1 MSTSTSHIDTFA
13 RDALPDLDLQADC
26 IFNLDA
32 LQFPARLNCATE
44 LLDNKISSGL
54 SDKVAIRAAGIN
66 WTYQQLLEKAN
77 QIAHVLEDDMGL
89 KTGNRVLLRAPNNPM
104 LAACWLAVIKAGGVV
119 VATMPLL
126 RALDLE
132 PIINKAEIEFA
143 LCDERL
149 KDELFDVQKLC
160 PDLKTIYLFD
170 GTDNSNP
177 DTELEQKMQ
186 AKSSDFNNVDTAN
199 DDIALIAFTSGTT
212 GQPKGTMHYHR
223 DVMAMCYCV
232 ADELIKPTS
241 DDIFI
246 ASPPLAFTFGLGVSL
261 VFPLHAGAS
270 VVLLETPTPD
280 NLAQAISEFGATI
293 CSTAPTGYRAL
304 MNKDKDYD
312 LSSLKKSIS
321 AGEHLPLP
329 TFEQWQE
336 MTGLKIIDGLGAT
349 EMIHIFVSSEGKDIR
364 PGAIGKALPGYE
376 CQIVKDDNS
385 PAACGEKGKL
395 LVRGP
400 TSCKYM
406 ADERQGNYIIDG
418 WNFSGD
424 ICHMDEDGYVFYHG
438 RSDDM
443 IVSSGYNISGPEVE
457 AALLSHE
464 AVVECAVVSA
474 ANLDRGTIVKAFVVL
489 NEQYEGSTELIQNLQ
504 DHVKNLIAPYKY
516 PRAIEFITSLPKT
529 QTGKIQRHKL
539 RNS

>member
-1 MSTSTSHIDTFA
+1 MSTSHIDTFA
-13 RDALPDLDLQADC
+13 RDALPPVEQQADC

-44 LLDNKISSGL
+44 LLDNKINSGS
-54 SDKVAIRAAGIN
+54 SDKVAIRTADGN

-77 QIAHVLEDDMGL
+77 QIAHVLVEDMGL

-104 LAACWLAVIKAGGVV
+104 LAACWLAVIKTGAIV

-126 RALDLE
+126 RARDLE

-149 KDELFDVQKLC
+149 KDELFEAQQLC
-160 PDLKTIYLFD
+160 PALKTIYLFD
-170 GTDNSNP
+170 GSARSSS
-177 DTELEQKMQ
+177 DTELERKMQ
-186 AKSSDFNNVDTAN
+186 SKSLEFNNVDTAN

-232 ADELIKPTS
+232 VDELIKPTS

-261 VFPLHAGAS
+261 VFPLHVGAS

-280 NLAQAISEFGATI
+280 NLAQAIGEFGATI

-304 MNKDKDYD
+304 MNKEKSYD

-329 TFEQWQE
+329 TFKQWFE
-336 MTGLKIIDGLGAT
+336 MTGIKIIDGLGAT
-349 EMIHIFVSSEGKDIR
+349 EMIHIFVSSEGKEIL

-385 PAACGEKGKL
+385 PAGCDEKGKL

-406 ADERQGNYIIDG
+406 ADERQRNYIIDG

-424 ICHMDEDGYVFYHG
+424 ICHMDEDGYIFYHG

-457 AALLSHE
+457 VALLSHE
-464 AVVECAVVSA
+464 AIAECAVVGA
-474 ANLDRGTIVKAFVVL
+474 ADIDRGTIVKGFVVL
-489 NEQYEGSTELIQNLQ
+489 NENYTDSDELIEKLQ

-516 PRAIEFITSLPKT
+516 PRAIEFVSALPKT

-539 RNS
+539 RTQSQ

>member
-1 MSTSTSHIDTFA
+1 MSTSHIDTFA
-13 RDALPDLDLQADC
+13 RDALPSAEQQADC
-26 IFNLDA
+26 IFNLDS

-54 SDKVAIRAAGIN
+54 SDQIAIRTSEIN

-77 QIAHVLEDDMGL
+77 QIARVLVEDMGL

-104 LAACWLAVIKAGGVV
+104 LAACWFAVIKAGGIV

-126 RALDLE
+126 RAQDLE
-132 PIINKAEIEFA
+132 PVINKAEIEFA

-149 KDELFDVQKLC
+149 KDELIDVQKLC
-160 PDLKTIYLFD
+160 PDLKTICLFD
-170 GTDNSNP
+170 GTDNTRS
-177 DTELEQKMQ
+177 DTELERLMQ
-186 AKSSDFNNVDTAN
+186 TKPTDFSNVLTAS

-232 ADELIKPTS
+232 VDELIKPTS

-261 VFPLHAGAS
+261 VFPLYAGAS
-270 VVLLETPTPD
+270 VVLLEVPSPD
-280 NLAQAISEFGATI
+280 NLAQAISEFKATI
-293 CSTAPTGYRAL
+293 CATAPTAYRAL
-304 MNKDKDYD
+304 MNKEKKYD
-312 LSSLKKSIS
+312 LSSLRKSIS

-329 TFEQWQE
+329 TFEQWLE
-336 MTGLKIIDGLGAT
+336 MTGIKIIDGLGAT
-349 EMIHIFVSSEGKDIR
+349 EMIHIFVSSEGNGIR

-376 CQIVKDDNS
+376 CQIIKDDDT
-385 PAACGEKGKL
+385 PAAFDEKGKL

-406 ADERQGNYIIDG
+406 ADERQSNYVIDG

-424 ICHMDEDGYVFYHG
+424 ICHMDEDGYIFYHG
-438 RSDDM
+438 RADDM

-457 AALLSHE
+457 VALLSHE
-464 AVVECAVVSA
+464 AVAECAVVA
-474 ANLDRGTIVKAFVVL
+474 AVDLERGTLVKAFVVL
-489 NEQYEGSTELIQNLQ
+489 SEQYSESSELIQKLQ

-516 PRAIEFITSLPKT
+516 PRAVEFLTSLPKT

-539 RNS
+539 RSS